1 MKTLKLLFILILTPV
16 YLLSQEA
23 QKDTTN
29 FVIAFGSCNKQ
40 NVENVLWKEIK
51 KNNPNL
57 WIWGGDNI
65 YADTDN
71 MKKMEKMYQ
80 QQLQQQDYANLIK
93 NTEVLATWD
102 DHDYGINDGG
112 VEFHKKDE
120 AQQLFLDFLNVPKDS
135 PKRIQQGVYTSKNF
149 KTNSGEIKVI
159 VLDTRYF
166 RTALT
171 KSKIKGKRYEPNP
184 NVEGTILGETQWKWL
199 TNELNNSTTDFNII
213 VSSIQILSSEHG
225 FEKWA
230 NFPHEVE
237 KLNNLIKSSKAK
249 GVILLSG
256 DRHLS
261 EFSKTKLEGVNYPI
275 IDFTSSGLT
284 HAYTKYKYEP
294 NQYRFKDVVSTISFG
309 TLKINTKAKTVLF
322 QMRGTDNKILQ
333 QFLQKY
339 P

>member
-1 MKTLKLLFILILTPV
+1 MKTLKLLFILVITPV

-40 NVENVLWKEIK
+40 NVENVLWKEVI
-51 KNNPNL
+51 KNNPDV
-57 WIWGGDNI
+57 WVWGGDNI

-71 MKKMEKMYQ
+71 MEKMAKMYQ
-80 QQLQQQDYANLIK
+80 QQLQQKGYKELTNQTKVI
-93 NTEVLATWD
+93 ATWD
-102 DHDYGINDGG
+102 DHDYGKNDAG

-120 AQQLFLDFLNVPKDS
+120 AQQLFLDFINVPKDS
-135 PKRIQQGVYTSKNF
+135 PRRKQKGVYNAHSFETPNGS
-149 KTNSGEIKVI
+149 IKI
-159 VLDTRYF
+159 IALDTRYF

-171 KSKIKGKRYEPNP
+171 KSKIKGRRYEAS
-184 NVEGTILGETQWKWL
+184 TDTKSSMLGEAQWKWL
-199 TNELNNSTTDFNII
+199 ENELNNSTAQFNII
-213 VSSIQILSSEHG
+213 VSSIQFLSSEHG

-230 NFPHEVE
+230 NFPDEVT
-237 KLNNLIKSSKAK
+237 KMKQLVIDSKAK
-249 GVILLSG
+249 NVIFLSG

-261 EFSKTKLEGVNYPI
+261 EFSKTKVEELAYPL

-309 TLKINTKAKTVLF
+309 VLKINTKTKTVLF